1 MKKRLLLA
9 YGLISTSAIFLSMW
23 YLVEIKFSAILSL
36 INLLFLGHV
45 LYKERIDKEILI
57 AIFFALFIT
66 SYYTYEYTSANYYFG
81 KINLFPLIAWTAGL
95 VFTMQIYKIIKEKD
109 KRLALYFIVLLY
121 LIVLFAVEY
130 IGYNLTNIQLA
141 SDYPSLLGLGILHG
155 PIGMKAFYLG
165 AGPVYIIVSEY
176 LLGSFKNN

>member
-1 MKKRLLLA
+1 
-9 YGLISTSAIFLSMW
+9 
-23 YLVEIKFSAILSL
+23 
-36 INLLFLGHV
+36 
-45 LYKERIDKEILI
+45 
-57 AIFFALFIT
+57 
-66 SYYTYEYTSANYYFG
+66 
-81 KINLFPLIAWTAGL
+81 
-95 VFTMQIYKIIKEKD
+95 MQIYKIIKEKD
-109 KRLALYFIVLLY
+109 KRLALYFIALLY

-130 IGYNLTNIQLA
+130 IGYNLINIQLA